1 MRKKVTLKQLAGE
14 LNLSI
19 STVSKSLKND
29 PEISKATID
38 RVKKL
43 AKERNYKPNALA
55 VSLKSNKTR
64 SIGVIIPDILNN
76 FFAKVLLGIE
86 KEAAE
91 NDYKIVT
98 CISNE
103 SLTKEIQYLDMLA
116 YNGVD
121 GFILAVCQEAET
133 KGAYE
138 HFNEVLK
145 DELPIVMFDR
155 VSDEIYCDKVIVD
168 DKRGARNALNLLLD
182 TGCKKIGVVSNVC
195 KLSVGKE
202 RFGSIELEAK
212 EKGVDV
218 KLLKLKK
225 SVDFVE
231 STAEFIKENN
241 FDGIV
246 GLDETSGV
254 SAVNAAKKLGLDV
267 PNDISVVGFTNGVLS
282 KHSYPKLTTVS
293 QHGEKIGKAAAKIL
307 IDKLELRAER
317 YLPDTKVIKTT
328 IIERGSTKP
337 KTKK

>member
-1 MRKKVTLKQLAGE
+1 M
-14 LNLSI
+14 
-19 STVSKSLKND
+19 
-29 PEISKATID
+29 
-38 RVKKL
+38 
-43 AKERNYKPNALA
+43 
-55 VSLKSNKTR
+55 
-64 SIGVIIPDILNN
+64 
-76 FFAKVLLGIE
+76 
-86 KEAAE
+86 
-91 NDYKIVT
+91 
-98 CISNE
+98 
-103 SLTKEIQYLDMLA
+103 
-116 YNGVD
+116 
-121 GFILAVCQEAET
+121 
-133 KGAYE
+133 
-138 HFNEVLK
+138 
-145 DELPIVMFDR
+145 
-155 VSDEIYCDKVIVD
+155 
-168 DKRGARNALNLLLD
+168 
-182 TGCKKIGVVSNVC
+182 
-195 KLSVGKE
+195 
-202 RFGSIELEAK
+202 EAK

-328 IIERGSTKP
+328 IIAVSYTHLTLP
-337 KTKK
+337 TTPYV